1 MGTISRMA
9 TIPQLATIP
18 SIQPKQV
25 QLHNSTS
32 PQRRHLIT
40 NLIREP
46 GVMKP
51 VRDIILVFILP
62 HLSCSPSLF
71 VIAHLRNIDPRMG
84 QSDGR
89 SPFPQIGWEDKLLV

>member
-1 MGTISRMA
+1 
-9 TIPQLATIP
+9 
-18 SIQPKQV
+18 
-25 QLHNSTS
+25 
-32 PQRRHLIT
+32 
-40 NLIREP
+40 
-46 GVMKP
+46 MKP